1 MVLGLTG
8 QTGAGKSTVCH
19 LLQNEQDICVVDA
32 DKIAREVVT
41 SGTDCLAEIVLHFSI
56 TVLNEDGTL
65 NRKKLGQIVFNDRS
79 KLKELNQITFPYII
93 AGMRQQIKKGIES
106 GHNIV
111 ILDAP
116 VLFESR
122 SDRLCDKVLAVIA
135 DAETRKHRIMQ
146 RDGLTPEEA
155 DARMNSQHDD
165 VFYTSRADYV
175 IRNDGD
181 ATALRLQVVELL
193 EKLRGQI

>member
-8 QTGAGKSTVCH
+8 QTGAGKSTVCR

-79 KLKELNQITFPYII
+79 KLKELNKITFPYII
-93 AGMRQQIKKGIES
+93 AGMRQQIKNGLNS
-106 GHNIV
+106 GHSIV

-116 VLFESR
+116 VLFESK
-122 SDRLCDKVLAVIA
+122 SDQLCDKVLAVIA
-135 DAETRKHRIMQ
+135 DAETRKQRIMQ

-165 VFYTSRADYV
+165 EFYTSRADYV

-181 ATALRLQVVELL
+181 ATTLRLQVVELL
-193 EKLRGQI
+193 EKLRGQL

>member
-8 QTGAGKSTVCH
+8 QTGAGKSTVCR

-65 NRKKLGQIVFNDRS
+65 NRKKLGQIVFNDRG
-79 KLKELNQITFPYII
+79 KLKELNQITFPYIV
-93 AGMRQQIKKGIES
+93 AGMRQQIKNGLS
-106 GHNIV
+106 AGHSIV

-116 VLFESR
+116 VLFESK
-122 SDRLCDKVLAVIA
+122 SDQLCDKVLAVIA
-135 DAETRKHRIMQ
+135 DAETRKQRIMQ

-155 DARMNSQHDD
+155 EARMNSQHDD
-165 VFYTSRADYV
+165 EFYTSRADYV

-181 ATALRLQVVELL
+181 ATTLRLQVVELL
-193 EKLRGQI
+193 EKLRGQL

>member
-8 QTGAGKSTVCH
+8 QTGAGKSTVCQ

-41 SGTDCLAEIVLHFSI
+41 SGTDCLAEIVLCFSI

-65 NRKKLGQIVFNDRS
+65 NRKKLGKIVFNDRE
-79 KLKELNQITFPYII
+79 KLKQLNNITFPYII
-93 AGMRQQIKKGIES
+93 AGMKEQINKGVEA
-106 GHNIV
+106 GHSIV

-116 VLFESR
+116 VLFESK
-122 SDRLCDKVLAVIA
+122 SDQLCDKVLAVIA
-135 DAETRKHRIMQ
+135 DAESRKNRIMQ
-146 RDGLTPEEA
+146 RDSLSAEEA
-155 DARMNSQHDD
+155 LARMSSQHGDD
-165 VFYTSRADYV
+165 FYTSRADYI

-181 ATALRLQVVELL
+181 ITTLRLQVVELL
-193 EKLRGQI
+193 EKLRNFA

>member
-19 LLQNEQDICVVDA
+19 MLQNENDVCVVDA
-32 DKIAREVVT
+32 DQIARQVVT

-65 NRKKLGQIVFNDRS
+65 NRKKLAQIVFNDRAQ
-79 KLKELNQITFPYII
+79 LKELNRITFPYILDGI
-93 AGMRQQIKKGIES
+93 REQIKAGEKA
-106 GHNIV
+106 GHSIV

-116 VLFESR
+116 LLFESR
-122 SDRLCDKVLAVIA
+122 SNQLCDKILAVISQK
-135 DAETRKHRIMQ
+135 EVRMQRIME
-146 RDGLTPEEA
+146 RDGLTEQEA
-155 DARMNSQHDD
+155 EARIGSQHNDD
-165 VFYTSRADYV
+165 FYTSRADFI

-181 ATALRLQVVELL
+181 VSSLRLQVVELI
-193 EKLRGQI
+193 ERLRAEH

>member
-8 QTGAGKSTVCH
+8 QTGAGKSTVCRM
-19 LLQNEQDICVVDA
+19 LQSERGICVVDA

-65 NRKKLGQIVFNDRS
+65 NRKKLAKIVFNDRS
-79 KLKELNQITFPYII
+79 QLKELNRITFPYILQ
-93 AGMRQQIKKGIES
+93 GMREKVEEGEKQG
-106 GHNIV
+106 NRIV

-116 VLFESR
+116 LLFESKA
-122 SDRLCDKVLAVIA
+122 DQLCDKILAVVA
-135 DAETRKHRIMQ
+135 EEETRKQRIME
-146 RDGLTPEEA
+146 RDSLTAQEA
-155 DARMNSQHDD
+155 EARIKSQHDD
-165 VFYTSRADYV
+165 SFYINRSDYV
-175 IRNDGD
+175 IHNDGD

-193 EKLRGQI
+193 EKLGTKR

>member
-8 QTGAGKSTVCH
+8 QTGAGKSTVCQ

-41 SGTDCLAEIVLHFSI
+41 SGTDCLAEIVLCFSI

-65 NRKKLGQIVFNDRS
+65 NRKKLGKIVFNDRE
-79 KLKELNQITFPYII
+79 KLKQLNSITFPYII
-93 AGMRQQIKKGIES
+93 AGMKEQINKGIKA
-106 GHNIV
+106 GHSIV

-116 VLFESR
+116 VLFESK
-122 SDRLCDKVLAVIA
+122 SDQLCDKVLAVIA
-135 DAETRKHRIMQ
+135 DTEVRKNRIMQ
-146 RDGLTPEEA
+146 RDSLTSEEA
-155 DARMNSQHDD
+155 LARMNSQHGDD
-165 VFYTSRADYV
+165 FYTSRADYI

-181 ATALRLQVVELL
+181 VTALRLQVVELL
-193 EKLRGQI
+193 EKLRNFA

>member
-8 QTGAGKSTVCH
+8 QTGAGKSTVCR

-79 KLKELNQITFPYII
+79 KLKELNKITFPYIS
-93 AGMRQQIKKGIES
+93 AGMRQQIKNGLSS
-106 GHNIV
+106 GHGIV

-122 SDRLCDKVLAVIA
+122 SDQLCDKVLAVIA
-135 DAETRKHRIMQ
+135 NAETRKQRIMQ

-155 DARMNSQHDD
+155 EARMNSQHDD
-165 VFYTSRADYV
+165 EFYTSRADYV

-181 ATALRLQVVELL
+181 ATTLRLQVVELL
-193 EKLRGQI
+193 EKLRGQL